1 MITFGLNFKNGMS
14 IVQNSGWIGAVVS
27 AERDVTIVKHA
38 DEWAGYNDCAD
49 KYEKQNYVPGGPLLT
64 VPSLAQMQQY
74 PWYNDRFHKQAPPV
88 NTPRHFLIIS
98 ATPGR
103 VGYFTDI
110 DLLQTAMVNEPV
122 GTIALEMPDKVTAV
136 GYLQRLIAREV
147 LRFSGYF
154 DTRDFAM
161 LQDVYVNVLMDL
173 HYYAWMK
180 EHCVLP
186 FGLQGFSEYGYA
198 EPILGPKEQM
208 KELPHK
214 K

>member
-1 MITFGLNFKNGMS
+1 MITYALNFKNGMA
-14 IVQNSGWIGAVVS
+14 IIQNAGWIGAIVS
-27 AERDVTIVKHA
+27 AERDVTIIKHA
-38 DEWAGYNDCAD
+38 DEWFGFNDCAD
-49 KYEKQNYVPGGPLLT
+49 KYEKQNFIPGGPLLT

-74 PWYNDRFHKQAPPV
+74 PWYTNRFHKQASPV
-88 NTPRHFLIIS
+88 NTVRHFVTIS

-103 VGYFTDI
+103 MGYFTDI
-110 DLLQTAMVNEPV
+110 DLLQTVMVNEPI
-122 GTIALEMPDKVTAV
+122 GTITLEMLDKAATV

-161 LQDVYVNVLMDL
+161 LQDVCVNEFMDL
-173 HYYAWMK
+173 NYCSWMK

-186 FGLQGFSEYGYA
+186 FGLQGFSRYGYA
-198 EPILGPKEQM
+198 EPSLEPNEQM
-208 KELPHK
+208 KELPPK